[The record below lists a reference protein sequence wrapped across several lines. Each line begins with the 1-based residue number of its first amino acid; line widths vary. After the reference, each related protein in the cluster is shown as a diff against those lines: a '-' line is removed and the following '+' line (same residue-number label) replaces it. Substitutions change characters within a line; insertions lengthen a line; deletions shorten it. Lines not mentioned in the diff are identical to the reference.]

1 MNARTLYECM
11 AFEQMRAEDTN
22 EPVHFTI
29 EADGNQMAQGF
40 LYPDGGISMNLM
52 GPVYVRLFFN
62 TLSLEDEY
70 IYLYFKMQG
79 HTDYVGMI
87 ACGEITNFKV
97 D

>member
-29 EADGNQMAQGF
+29 ELDGGPMAQGF
-40 LYPDGGISMNLM
+40 IYPDGGMSMNLM
-52 GPVYVRLFFN
+52 GGVYTRLYFN
-62 TLSLEDEY
+62 ELGVEDEY
-70 IYLYFKMQG
+70 IYLYFKTQN
-79 HTDYVGMI
+79 HTEYIGMI
-87 ACGEITNFKV
+87 ACEEITNFKV